1 MYEAVR
7 RVRTLPGWDVTDY
20 SLHFVRLSVG
30 VNKERHC
37 MYSEVSLPNNKI
49 QGKGSNQIPV
59 SVADPEQCTPVCLD
73 LKSEDRSVLR
83 SFPSVLHYAS
93 LLRTICC
100 IIAARSRPGS
110 NRFPMRLSSPNK
122 RIVIYS

>member
-1 MYEAVR
+1 
-7 RVRTLPGWDVTDY
+7 
-20 SLHFVRLSVG
+20 
-30 VNKERHC
+30 

-59 SVADPEQCTPVCLD
+59 SVADPEQCTPGCLE
-73 LKSEDRSVLR
+73 LKTEDRSVLR
-83 SFPSVLHYAS
+83 SFPCIALRILTAHDLLHHW
-93 LLRTICC
+93 RTLS
-100 IIAARSRPGS
+100 ARARPGS